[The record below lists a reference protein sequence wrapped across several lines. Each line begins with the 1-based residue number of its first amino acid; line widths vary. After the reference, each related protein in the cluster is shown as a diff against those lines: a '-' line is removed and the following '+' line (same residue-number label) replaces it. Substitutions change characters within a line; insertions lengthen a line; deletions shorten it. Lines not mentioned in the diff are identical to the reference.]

1 MECVGLEAHGA
12 DTPAWCST
20 ILIFGAIHLVM
31 QRVELADG
39 RVTDARTD
47 VTAQNDGHLVGDRFY
62 SSNLEM
68 EHEIMNLQGLTS

>member
-1 MECVGLEAHGA
+1 
-12 DTPAWCST
+12 
-20 ILIFGAIHLVM
+20 M